1 MSIKIAITNEKGG
14 CGKTTSAVNISAIL
28 AERGYRVLLADVD
41 PQSYATMYYG
51 LYNTDDP
58 SLYDAITGVWPV
70 NDAIVKTVFGVDV
83 LKSNTK
89 LMKLEEICLST
100 LSSILSIILLSII
113 FKNVYSSLLFLYT
126 FFFLRLFSG
135 GYHAPTYS
143 KCFILTNAIFAFVY
157 LLSEVIQWYKP
168 LLIPF
173 AILSCISIFLLSPI
187 RSTKHPL
194 SERLYAQNKK
204 TARIIVSIDFLLF
217 LILYITGMPTRYLAT
232 WALSLSAVAIMM
244 VITLFEKNSTRR
256 ESV

>member
-89 LMKLEEICLST
+89 LMKLEEMLTEYKPQIA
-100 LSSILSIILLSII
+100 SSSWTPSGRKLGLPQP
-113 FKNVYSSLLFLYT
+113 
-126 FFFLRLFSG
+126 LRLRKQCQG
-135 GYHAPTYS
+135 M
-143 KCFILTNAIFAFVY
+143 LQRV
-157 LLSEVIQWYKP
+157 LLECSTPDSSSEG
-168 LLIPF
+168 
-173 AILSCISIFLLSPI
+173 C
-187 RSTKHPL
+187 
-194 SERLYAQNKK
+194 
-204 TARIIVSIDFLLF
+204 
-217 LILYITGMPTRYLAT
+217 
-232 WALSLSAVAIMM
+232 
-244 VITLFEKNSTRR
+244 
-256 ESV
+256 

>member
-89 LMKLEEICLST
+89 LMKLEEIFE
-100 LSSILSIILLSII
+100 I
-113 FKNVYSSLLFLYT
+113 
-126 FFFLRLFSG
+126 
-135 GYHAPTYS
+135 
-143 KCFILTNAIFAFVY
+143 Y
-157 LLSEVIQWYKP
+157 L
-168 LLIPF
+168 
-173 AILSCISIFLLSPI
+173 
-187 RSTKHPL
+187 
-194 SERLYAQNKK
+194 
-204 TARIIVSIDFLLF
+204 
-217 LILYITGMPTRYLAT
+217 
-232 WALSLSAVAIMM
+232 
-244 VITLFEKNSTRR
+244 
-256 ESV
+256 

>member
-89 LMKLEEICLST
+89 LMKLEEKVIHNDPQLQPEPEPETKSNPI
-100 LSSILSIILLSII
+100 S
-113 FKNVYSSLLFLYT
+113 NP
-126 FFFLRLFSG
+126 G
-135 GYHAPTYS
+135 GFWS
-143 KCFILTNAIFAFVY
+143 
-157 LLSEVIQWYKP
+157 
-168 LLIPF
+168 
-173 AILSCISIFLLSPI
+173 
-187 RSTKHPL
+187 
-194 SERLYAQNKK
+194 
-204 TARIIVSIDFLLF
+204 
-217 LILYITGMPTRYLAT
+217 
-232 WALSLSAVAIMM
+232 
-244 VITLFEKNSTRR
+244 
-256 ESV
+256 